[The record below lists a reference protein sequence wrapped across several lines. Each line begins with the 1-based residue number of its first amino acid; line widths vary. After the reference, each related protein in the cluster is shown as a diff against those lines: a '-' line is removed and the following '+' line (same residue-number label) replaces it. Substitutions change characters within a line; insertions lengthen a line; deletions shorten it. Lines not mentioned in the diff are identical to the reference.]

1 MSPLTG
7 WSGDTRGPRRTGG
20 ADGTNVGQSSR
31 CSRLS
36 YPGVHFKDVHQPH
49 QRARVLKDI
58 HIKCRASVNIFWY
71 RWESWLY
78 TYFHCR
84 LKKIIWTYLD
94 FVSTFVSVPIYIYIS
109 TIYIYNIHVYIY
121 IYVDIHRIIYIHNCI
136 HTQLY
141 THANH
146 ILFLVFSFLKLS
158 SHVIPKDGMIIPK
171 LARTLARTQVPTAV
185 SERLELRGVAWAGGL
200 TNDCSNV
207 IYN

>member
-1 MSPLTG
+1 MFISLINVPEFWKISISSAGLQWTF
-7 WSGDTRGPRRTGG
+7 SDT
-20 ADGTNVGQSSR
+20 D
-31 CSRLS
+31 
-36 YPGVHFKDVHQPH
+36 
-49 QRARVLKDI
+49 
-58 HIKCRASVNIFWY
+58 
-71 RWESWLY
+71 ESLDF
-78 TYFHCR
+78 THTSTVDSKRSFGH
-84 LKKIIWTYLD
+84 IWTLFQHLFPYLY
-94 FVSTFVSVPIYIYIS
+94 IYIYN
-109 TIYIYNIHVYIY
+109 IYIYNIHVYIY

-146 ILFLVFSFLKLS
+146 ILVLVFSFLKLS

>member
-1 MSPLTG
+1 MDVHPTKNVSIGIDPYPHLYPTTAPFSLVPPWVPCPRWQDG
-7 WSGDTRGPRRTGG
+7 AGTPGGPRRTRG

-58 HIKCRASVNIFWY
+58 HIKFRASVNIFWY

-94 FVSTFVSVPIYIYIS
+94 FVSTFVSVPIYIYI
-109 TIYIYNIHVYIY
+109 YLQYIY
-121 IYVDIHRIIYIHNCI
+121 I
-136 HTQLY
+136 
-141 THANH
+141 
-146 ILFLVFSFLKLS
+146 
-158 SHVIPKDGMIIPK
+158 
-171 LARTLARTQVPTAV
+171 
-185 SERLELRGVAWAGGL
+185 
-200 TNDCSNV
+200 
-207 IYN
+207 